1 MYNILIAIAAGAVT
15 ELALFLP
22 GLLKAYEASAPA
34 VLVAIITYFVLARRS
49 FKKLEKLM
57 TDASKVLNN
66 NPPKFEKAI
75 GILKQGYKLNR
86 WQIGV
91 KSQVSAQIGMIL
103 FLKKDN
109 KEAAEYLNESKE
121 LAHWMAAAMLGV
133 IYFKQKKY
141 DEMKSAFEVAVK
153 KSSKETLAWS
163 LYAYCLEELGKRDEA
178 MAILNRG
185 IKKVKDHQK
194 LDENLLALQNN
205 KKMKMRQLYKE
216 QWYQFQI
223 EKPPA
228 IVMENQFQSFS
239 KKRRRHI
246 Q

>member
-1 MYNILIAIAAGAVT
+1 
-15 ELALFLP
+15 
-22 GLLKAYEASAPA
+22 
-34 VLVAIITYFVLARRS
+34 
-49 FKKLEKLM
+49 
-57 TDASKVLNN
+57 VLNN

-163 LYAYCLEELGKRDEA
+163 LYAYCLEDLGKRDEA